1 MKYRL
6 IIRGIAI
13 ALCILI
19 MAPMPIARA
28 QTAQPEVKAGG
39 IVLIEATTGK
49 VLYAKNAHVRLPM
62 ASTTKV
68 MTAMLALEHGGLD
81 ALVEITEEA
90 YGEEGSSMYLELG
103 EKISLRD
110 LLHGLMLVSGNDA
123 AVAIADYI
131 GGSVENFALLMN
143 QKAKELGALNTSFVT
158 PNGLHDDNHYTTAY
172 DLALICQAAMKMPE
186 FRELVS
192 TTSYKTTTGSRIRYL
207 KSKNR
212 ILTQYDGGNGI
223 KTGYTKPAGKC
234 LTFAAE
240 RDEMQ
245 LIGVVLNC
253 PNMFPGAMSI
263 LDYGFTA
270 YKMETIVHKGDVVTR
285 APVKRGIKN
294 VLALV
299 AKQDIMIPVL
309 KEGERAYRTRVVLN
323 GIAAPIAAGDE
334 LGRLEV
340 WEENKLLTSTALVAG
355 EDVAERDL
363 PFYLQ
368 RILLDLAQ

>member
-1 MKYRL
+1 MNRRL

-13 ALCILI
+13 ALCIWL
-19 MAPMPIARA
+19 MAPVRFARA
-28 QTAQPEVKAGG
+28 ETAEPDVNAGG
-39 IVLIEATTGK
+39 IVLLEATTGK
-49 VLYAKNAHVRLPM
+49 VLYAKNAHVKLPM

-81 ALVEITEEA
+81 TLVEITEEA

-110 LLHGLMLVSGNDA
+110 LLYGLMLVSGNDA
-123 AVAIADYI
+123 AVAIATYI
-131 GGSVENFALLMN
+131 GGSVGGFARLMN
-143 QKAKELGALNTSFVT
+143 QKAKELGALNTNFVT

-172 DLALICQAAMKMPE
+172 DLGLICQAAMKMPE
-186 FRELVS
+186 FQELVS
-192 TTSYKTTTGSRIRYL
+192 TTSYKTSTGNLARYL

-212 ILTQYDGGNGI
+212 VLTQYQGGNGI

-234 LTFAAE
+234 LTFAAQ
-240 RDEMQ
+240 RDGMQ

-253 PNMFPGAMSI
+253 PNMFPDAMRI
-263 LDYGFTA
+263 LDYGFEA
-270 YKMETIVHKGDVVTR
+270 YKMETIVHNGDVITR
-285 APVKRGIKN
+285 SPVKGGIKN

-299 AKQDIMIPVL
+299 AKQDIIIPVL
-309 KEGERAYRTRVVLN
+309 KEGESAYRTRVVLN

-340 WEENKLLTSTALVAG
+340 WEENKLLASTALVAQ
-355 EDVAERDL
+355 EEVEKRDF

-368 RILLDLAQ
+368 RILLDLS